1 MKQHLQNTALD
12 KDDFV
17 TSLQKGY
24 RAMVG
29 RQKVKEMRE
38 DEFEFLG
45 MKRVTSA
52 EDLFEETLRREN
64 RSQRK
69 LLQKE
74 FHKEMTES
82 KLRLSTDLRL
92 TFSEKKEVEL

>member
-1 MKQHLQNTALD
+1 ML
-12 KDDFV
+12 
-17 TSLQKGY
+17 
-24 RAMVG
+24 G
-29 RQKVKEMRE
+29 RERVKEMRE
-38 DEFEFLG
+38 SEFEFLG

-52 EDLFEETLRREN
+52 EDLFEEQLRREN

-74 FHKEMTES
+74 YHREMTDS

-92 TFSEKKEVEL
+92 T